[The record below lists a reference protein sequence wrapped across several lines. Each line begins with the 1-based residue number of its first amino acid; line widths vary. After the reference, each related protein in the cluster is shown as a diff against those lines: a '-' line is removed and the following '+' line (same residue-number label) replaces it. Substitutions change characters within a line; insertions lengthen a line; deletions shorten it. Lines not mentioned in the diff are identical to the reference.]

1 MVWLL
6 LLGVVEAAEPAWAT
20 LLSEDGWESLG
31 TPSTKETGPIDLRLK
46 TIGGDPCLRGEV
58 TVSWRAEVLMDVV
71 TDFKG
76 APQITSETLIAS
88 RLLGNKGGVLEYYQ
102 HLDVP
107 NWTMASDRF
116 WVLRGQ
122 RVTEGPTVSFRW
134 NRFEWRTAYPDLAK
148 QLDTEHSDAV
158 EPQVNWGQWQF
169 TESPEGT
176 QVRYY
181 ICSNPGGSLP
191 EWVQKAAATKTLPN
205 TMADIMRE
213 GKKRSQ

>member
-6 LLGVVEAAEPAWAT
+6 LMGAVEAAEPAWAT

-31 TPSTKETGPIDLRLK
+31 TPSTKETGQIDLRIK
-46 TIGGDPCLRGEV
+46 NIGGDPCLRGEV
-58 TVSWRAEVLMDVV
+58 TVEWKTDVLMAVV
-71 TDFKG
+71 TDFAG
-76 APQITSETLIAS
+76 APKISSETLIAS
-88 RLLGNKGGVLEYYQ
+88 RLLGSKGGVLEYYQ

-122 RVTEGPTVSFRW
+122 PVTEGKTVSFRW
-134 NRFEWRTAYPDLAK
+134 NRFDWRSAYPDLAT

-169 TESPEGT
+169 TEASDGT
-176 QVRYY
+176 LVRYY

-191 EWVQKAAATKTLPN
+191 DWLQKAAATKTLPN

-213 GKKRSQ
+213 GKRRTP